1 MPVFCLGAAPISD
14 ADTERGRSLSAG
26 QERQKLHA
34 GASQHCADD
43 QEALHYAS
51 SVRSVAAC
59 ELANSISGAARVCTL
74 PVSQN
79 LLCRV
84 AVIRIL

>member
-34 GASQHCADD
+34 GASQHCAD

-74 PVSQN
+74 SVSQN
-79 LLCRV
+79 VCRV
-84 AVIRIL
+84 AVIRKF